1 MAWALRRFLVF
12 PVFGSGDYSVQPIY
26 AEDLAVDAWSRA
38 KSFVFDAAGQERFF
52 FEALMRL
59 LASVV
64 GARVRLVMSWSSAN
78 TSRGGRTSSPL
89 ATATP
94 IRPTSPWGLAACQ
107 KERAAGFTV
116 AALVHLL
123 ADLDIRCLSGCVVD
137 GIEAGT

>member
-64 GARVRLVMSWSSAN
+64 GARVRLVMELVLCEYIQRRENVIAIGNSDTDKTHVALGPGRLPEGEGGGLHRRRPGPP
-78 TSRGGRTSSPL
+78 SR
-89 ATATP
+89 
-94 IRPTSPWGLAACQ
+94 
-107 KERAAGFTV
+107 
-116 AALVHLL
+116 
-123 ADLDIRCLSGCVVD
+123 
-137 GIEAGT
+137 